1 MPAISPLCLILDQTA
16 IKTQRRMGIY
26 GFCLWKGVAYLKL
39 KMLHRSL
46 VYSPFSDLNDL
57 ISEEAKAEMKLS
69 QLD

>member
-1 MPAISPLCLILDQTA
+1 
-16 IKTQRRMGIY
+16 MGIH

-39 KMLHRSL
+39 KMLHGSL
-46 VYSPFSDLNDL
+46 IYCPFPDLNDL